1 MKMLKLEKIILIAI
15 SSVAVL
21 SSIIVPTASYIS
33 YKHYYDDAIANK
45 PKPSNNQ
52 TYDEPILQSISVR
65 LQDGKAF
72 YKNGKANPVK
82 TDFVV
87 EGTYAISELETIT
100 DEISP
105 SDYNME
111 IPSDFAI
118 NGGTISVSYKEFT
131 SSLDIALIDV
141 KLSSLYPLTMPYKVY
156 YKVGETFDG
165 EGLTLEAKYNDGTII
180 NVDKFVIEN
189 KTLATSTKNIKI
201 SFTKDN
207 ETVDYLLPITVVE
220 EKDYDNGDIISIDAS
235 ESYASAGLKL
245 STNNFI
251 LRATYA
257 SGNKLLLTSTDYTIV
272 NGDDIVT
279 LGDKTILKL
288 NINGKQIDVDIN
300 VSSKVEAIS
309 GTLEN
314 ATAHSDY
321 VSFISDSSATFK
333 FNASH
338 NFMGNINLKLRST
351 SKDSKLNDLLRVT
364 VNNSLNSIDKNVV
377 ISKENKFEVLSI
389 NNVKLFKGNNNI
401 VIKCLK
407 DSFDLGDID
416 VTSTNSNL
424 KDTTLG
430 EFVMSNDS
438 VEFNRECV
446 FGEGTPAAID
456 GFTHVQG
463 GCSDDNYIYYLFA
476 DELNHEAKL
485 TKYSIEEKTFVSK
498 SNKFLIGPDSTDWTW
513 DSGNI
518 TLIKDKIIVT
528 NYQGK
533 FQAFDKETLTEVACP
548 EFKFP
553 DFSTLFADWDE
564 SGSITAFEY
573 NEKLDIYA
581 LSVRPVWWYSNS
593 FLLLFDGDFNQIGE
607 KITLESNTDVKW
619 GGYKMRSL
627 QSNENYLYVL
637 YGEES
642 YKNAVVQIYS
652 WNGTLIKE
660 QTFSDIAPYGGTR
673 SSPRNIVEYKGSLYL
688 TIYNDSG
695 MNGAILYKIS
705 YVETNIDLPSK
716 SYLVTGSSI
725 ILENEK
731 PILKIQGSLSDLTK
745 EDFNLTLLALKENW
759 EYTLENFDMEIN
771 GGAFIVKYDLSK
783 LSSQYEY
790 IFFFNKVDEQTYDK
804 DGNLRDGKSFI
815 APTET
820 VTYNGFNYVG
830 SEIYGSHAGLKIQE
844 YQVHEDTISYN
855 SYRLENID
863 GKAIFTINANIDLED
878 MSKLKCV
885 VVRFTSWAE
894 SSLEY
899 EIKKLDDGTYDVSID
914 ISNVEID
921 GKTPDNY
928 NGGYFVELATD
939 TISDNKVKFGDGL
952 DSITIG
958 NRTYS
963 FENQWGNLKI
973 VIEIAN

>member
-1 MKMLKLEKIILIAI
+1 MKMFKLEKIILIAI

-33 YKHYYDDAIANK
+33 YKHYYDNAIANK

-87 EGTYAISELETIT
+87 EGTYAISKLETIT

-131 SSLDIALIDV
+131 SSIDITLIDV

-156 YKVGETFDG
+156 YKVGETFDD

-220 EKDYDNGDIISIDAS
+220 EKDYDNGDIVSIDANDT
-235 ESYASAGLKL
+235 YASAGLKL

-257 SGNKLLLTSTDYTIV
+257 SGNKLLLTSKDYTIV

-333 FNASH
+333 FTASH
-338 NFMGNINLKLRST
+338 NFMGNIKLKLRST
-351 SKDSKLNDLLRVT
+351 FKDSKLNDLLRVT

-377 ISKENKFEVLSI
+377 ISKENEFEVLSI
-389 NNVKLFKGNNNI
+389 NDVKLFKGNNNI
-401 VIKCLK
+401 AIKCLK

-416 VTSTNSNL
+416 VTSTGSNL

-498 SNKFLIGPDSTDWTW
+498 SNKFLIGPDSKDWTW

-627 QSNENYLYVL
+627 QSNDNYLYVL

-652 WNGTLIKE
+652 WNGTLLKE
-660 QTFSDIAPYGGTR
+660 QVFSDLAPYGGTR

-725 ILENEK
+725 VLENEK

-790 IFFFNKVDEQTYDK
+790 IFFFNKVDEQTYD
-804 DGNLRDGKSFI
+804 DGGNLRDGKSFI
-815 APTET
+815 VPTET
-820 VTYNGFNYVG
+820 VTYNGFNYIG
-830 SEIYGSHAGLKIQE
+830 SDIWGHAGLKIQK

-863 GKAIFTINANIDLED
+863 AKAIFTINANIDLED

-885 VVRFTSWAE
+885 IVRFTSWVS

-921 GKTPDNY
+921 GKTADNL
-928 NGGYFVELATD
+928 NGGYFVELDTD
-939 TISDNKVKFGDGL
+939 TIKDNKVQLGDGL
-952 DSITIG
+952 DPITIG

-963 FENQWGNLKI
+963 FEEFYGNLKI
-973 VIEIAN
+973 VIASVN

>member
-118 NGGTISVSYKEFT
+118 NGGTISVTYKEFT

-156 YKVGETFDG
+156 YKVGETFDD
-165 EGLTLEAKYNDGTII
+165 EGLTLEAKYNDGTIV
-180 NVDKFVIEN
+180 NVDKFVIEK
-189 KTLATSTKNIKI
+189 KTLTSDIKDIKI

-220 EKDYDNGDIISIDAS
+220 EKDYDNGDIVSIDAS

-272 NGDDIVT
+272 NGDDIVN

-300 VSSKVEAIS
+300 VSSKVEAIN

-321 VSFISDSSATFK
+321 VSFVSDSSATFK

-351 SKDSKLNDLLRVT
+351 SKDSKLNDLLKVT

-377 ISKENKFEVLSI
+377 ISKENEFEVLSI
-389 NNVKLFKGNNNI
+389 NDVKLFKGNNNI

-416 VTSTNSNL
+416 VTSTSENL

-430 EFVMSNDS
+430 EFVMSNDK

-485 TKYSIEEKTFVSK
+485 TKYSIEENTFVSK
-498 SNKFLIGPDSTDWTW
+498 SNKFSIGPDSTDWTW

-607 KITLESNTDVKW
+607 KITLESNSEVKW

-637 YGEES
+637 YGEEN

-716 SYLVTGSSI
+716 SYLITGSSI
-725 ILENEK
+725 VLENEK

-790 IFFFNKVDEQTYDK
+790 IFFFNKVDEQTYD
-804 DGNLRDGKSFI
+804 DSGNLRDGKSFI
-815 APTET
+815 VPTET
-820 VTYNGFNYVG
+820 VTYNGFNYIG
-830 SEIYGSHAGLKIQE
+830 SDIWGHAGLKIQK

-855 SYRLENID
+855 SYRL
-863 GKAIFTINANIDLED
+863 
-878 MSKLKCV
+878 
-885 VVRFTSWAE
+885 
-894 SSLEY
+894 
-899 EIKKLDDGTYDVSID
+899 
-914 ISNVEID
+914 
-921 GKTPDNY
+921 
-928 NGGYFVELATD
+928 
-939 TISDNKVKFGDGL
+939 
-952 DSITIG
+952 
-958 NRTYS
+958 
-963 FENQWGNLKI
+963 
-973 VIEIAN
+973 

>member
-156 YKVGETFDG
+156 YKVGETFDDK
-165 EGLTLEAKYNDGTII
+165 GLTLEAKYNDGTIV
-180 NVDKFVIEN
+180 NVDKFVIEK
-189 KTLATSTKNIKI
+189 KTLTSDIKDIKI

-220 EKDYDNGDIISIDAS
+220 EKDYDNGDIVSIDAS

-251 LRATYA
+251 LRATYS

-288 NINGKQIDVDIN
+288 NINGKRIDVDIN

-416 VTSTNSNL
+416 VTSTSENL

-430 EFVMSNDS
+430 EFVMSNDK

-498 SNKFLIGPDSTDWTW
+498 SNKFLIGPDSKDWTW

-581 LSVRPVWWYSNS
+581 LSVRPVWWYPNS

-607 KITLESNTDVKW
+607 KITLKSNTDVKW

-627 QSNENYLYVL
+627 QSNDNYLYVL

-688 TIYNDSG
+688 TVYNDSG

-716 SYLVTGSSI
+716 SYLITGSSI
-725 ILENEK
+725 VLENEK

-759 EYTLENFDMEIN
+759 EYTLETFDMEIN
-771 GGAFIVKYDLSK
+771 GGAFVVKYDLSK

-885 VVRFTSWAE
+885 IVRFTSWAE

-939 TISDNKVKFGDGL
+939 TISDNKIKLGDGL
-952 DSITIG
+952 DPITIG

-963 FENQWGNLKI
+963 FEEFYGNLKI
-973 VIEIAN
+973 VIASVN